1 VNPYIVV
8 DGAERLIDFLVEVF
22 GGVEQGRSL
31 RPDGRIEHGDPPPT
45 VPAWPRAQPRSWPLP
60 IDPGAI
66 VAAASSTHSTTG
78 DGSRPISE
86 PLLTTTSVL
95 SATGRCRITRQ
106 ADPQLLTIPSALERL
121 ISRLQAQP

>member
-86 PLLTTTSVL
+86 TSPDHDERPVRNKKVPHHPPGRSTTIDDS
-95 SATGRCRITRQ
+95 
-106 ADPQLLTIPSALERL
+106 SALERL

>member
-66 VAAASSTHSTTG
+66 VAAASSTHSTIG
-78 DGSRPISE
+78 GGSRPISE
-86 PLLTTTSVL
+86 TFPDRHEHPCPQREGAASPTSQ
-95 SATGRCRITRQ
+95 IHNY
-106 ADPQLLTIPSALERL
+106 
-121 ISRLQAQP
+121 